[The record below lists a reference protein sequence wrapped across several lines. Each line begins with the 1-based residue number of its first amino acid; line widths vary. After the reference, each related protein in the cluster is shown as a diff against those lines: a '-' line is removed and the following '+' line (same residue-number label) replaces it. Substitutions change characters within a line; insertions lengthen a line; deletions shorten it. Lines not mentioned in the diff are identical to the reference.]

1 MGALLCHWKTTVS
14 QVEVGVLGG
23 LGWPKAFEAECL
35 LVLLAWP
42 ANNTRPPSPI
52 RSSVS
57 SLLQI
62 CQIPADDFV
71 GEQNPLH
78 LRVFDMVAPLILDNL
93 KKGLFSFLYIYMY
106 KKLPYPVSVLFAPS
120 LWP

>member
-1 MGALLCHWKTTVS
+1 M
-14 QVEVGVLGG
+14 GG
-23 LGWPKAFEAECL
+23 LGWSKAFEAECL
-35 LVLLAWP
+35 PVLFAWP
-42 ANNTRPPSPI
+42 ANNMRPPPPPPPPPQPI
-52 RSSVS
+52 QPAHPR
-57 SLLQI
+57 LFQI

-93 KKGLFSFLYIYMY
+93 KQELVKFPLSHMKNCHIPLTM
-106 KKLPYPVSVLFAPS
+106 VLFAPS